1 VPHSFTRDAASY
13 VAVESA
19 HCRPGLPLV
28 MCEFG
33 TEVESRLVTS
43 GNECDHAHGS
53 AVLEKDMVV
62 IADATAQLAGVRLGM
77 KRGGM
82 ANTCW
87 TLLTV
92 SSGPRLNSTT
102 GSGCRRPSSTLPQ
115 PQRG

>member
-1 VPHSFTRDAASY
+1 MHDPLWMRAFL
-13 VAVESA
+13 AV
-19 HCRPGLPLV
+19 HLPKLPL
-28 MCEFG
+28 
-33 TEVESRLVTS
+33 EVFRPKWSAEP
-43 GNECDHAHGS
+43 AHGC
-53 AVLEKDMVV
+53 AVLEKDEVV
-62 IADATAQLAGVRLGM
+62 IADNAARAAGVCLGM

-92 SSGPRLNSTT
+92 SSAPRLNSTT